1 MPFVTGVPEVITA
14 SFAFFLFLCVC
25 YGMSRFFEWIILK
38 IHIIAALLACASV
51 PVLAA
56 ADGSPPISPPIVADA
71 LSDVSVGAAPKKNTP
86 LDIALTVQKIVLNDG
101 KEQRIDAGNAVPGDV
116 LEYRAEYKNIG
127 MTALTK
133 VLATLPLPEHT
144 TLIMGSAYP
153 GDVAIS
159 TKGSKDVFVPLA
171 QKTQKTQKNI
181 PENKTA
187 VASEDGYSALR
198 WAIEKLAPGQ
208 MAVVGMR
215 VRVNGPASSKSP
227 ISPSVVQVK
236 PSISQ

>member
-1 MPFVTGVPEVITA
+1 MQFAMGVSDAITA
-14 SFAFFLFLCVC
+14 SFLFLCVC
-25 YGMSRFFEWIILK
+25 YGMSRFFEWTILK
-38 IHIIAALLACASV
+38 IHIIAALLACAST
-51 PVLAA
+51 PVLAV
-56 ADGSPPISPPIVADA
+56 ADESPPIFPPIVAEA
-71 LSDVSVGAAPKKNTP
+71 LPEVSVGAAPKKNAP
-86 LDIALTVQKIVLNDG
+86 LDIALTVQKIVLRDG

-116 LEYRAEYKNIG
+116 LEYRAEYKNVG

-144 TLIMGSAYP
+144 TLVIGSAYP
-153 GDVAIS
+153 GEVAIS
-159 TKGSKDVFVPLA
+159 TKDSKDVFVPLV
-171 QKTQKTQKNI
+171 QNTQKTKKVT

-187 VASEDGYSALR
+187 EASADAPNALR

-215 VRVNGPASSKSP
+215 VRVNGSASSELQ